1 MLYIRL
7 LRPLIH
13 FLIIIFVFFLVYN
26 LRRITDGIPFV
37 HLNVPYLNFKET
49 MLFWLI
55 SAILFPILGFV
66 NGLYK
71 LFWPIHNYYNK
82 FIKNFILWFV
92 LITFLAFFWHGYIFI
107 NGISRLIILWWVFFS
122 FIILLIWD
130 FIINLINS
138 KLEGKTPYKI
148 WVYNWYFLDYVKDKF
163 KWYNIYDIEKFDK
176 LDDIEKFD
184 IIFLVWEVKS
194 EDIEDIM
201 DVARLKWIEVY
212 HIPDVNFMEDI
223 LYHQERIW
231 PLISWKYKPSPLEW
245 WWRVWKRLF
254 DIIFSL
260 IFILLFWWLYVIVAL
275 RIWFHDRWNVIYVS
289 ERIWKWWKKIK
300 MYKFR
305 TMVLNADKIKDQLK
319 DKNEREWWILFKL
332 KDDPRIKPWWKI
344 LRKTSL
350 DEIPQ
355 FFNVL
360 KWDMSVAWPRPHL
373 EEEIQKYKKHHKR
386 LLAAKPWITGYAQ
399 IFGRNLP
406 FDEEAKLDLYRFQN
420 WSIWMDIIV
429 ILWVFRTLFKWD

>member
-7 LRPLIH
+7 IRPIIH
-13 FLIIIFVFFLVYN
+13 FLTIIFVFYVVYN
-26 LRRITDGIPFV
+26 LRSITDWIPFV
-37 HLNVPYLNFKET
+37 HLNIPYIDFKET
-49 MLFWLI
+49 LIFSIISAFLFIIFWL
-55 SAILFPILGFV
+55 V
-66 NGLYK
+66 NKLYK

-82 FIKNFILWFV
+82 FLKTFISWFIT
-92 LITFLAFFWHGYIFI
+92 ITFLAYFWHGYIFP
-107 NGISRLIILWWVFFS
+107 NWISRLILVWWSLISFVSILFLDFF
-122 FIILLIWD
+122 
-130 FIINLINS
+130 INLVNS
-138 KLEGKTPYKI
+138 KLERKNPYKI
-148 WVYNWYFLDYVKDKF
+148 WIYKWKFIEEIKSKF
-163 KWYNIYDIEKFDK
+163 KSYNIYKINSFNNKDEIN
-176 LDDIEKFD
+176 KFD
-184 IIFLVWEVKS
+184 IIFLVGDISS
-194 EDIEDIM
+194 EEIEDIM
-201 DVARLKWIEVY
+201 DEARLKGIEVY

-231 PLISWKYKPSPLEW
+231 PIISWKYKPSPLEW
-245 WWRVWKRLF
+245 WWRVFKRAF

-260 IFILLFWWLYVIVAL
+260 IFIILFWWLYILVAL
-275 RIWFHDRWNVIYVS
+275 RIRFHDKWNVIYVS

-305 TMVLNADKIKDQLK
+305 TMIKDADKLK
-319 DKNEREWWILFKL
+319 KELMKKNERQGPLFKL
-332 KDDPRIKPWWKI
+332 SDDPRIKPWWKI

-360 KWDMSVAWPRPHL
+360 KWDMSIAWPRPHL
-373 EEEIQKYKKHHKR
+373 EEEVKQYKKWQKR

-399 IFGRNLP
+399 VFGRDLP

-429 ILWVFRTLFKWD
+429 ILWVFRTLFKGD